1 MTLTSEAHELARPT
15 LITLYKDSYTNSTY
29 IKNRT
34 LELLL
39 IIHQDRD
46 AVMAPQQTRAGQL
59 DLTNIPLMGHPQVRP
74 IVRRHLVTASG
85 VKIPSPVC
93 PTAVVLATNPGAIYA
108 RISCVPNATHTLPET
123 LALVPQTLPMMALDV
138 SVMKGITVR
147 WTQQLTKFVALALLI
162 VVYAPILSLTTQYA
176 QNA

>member
-46 AVMAPQQTRAGQL
+46 AVMAPQQTRAG
-59 DLTNIPLMGHPQVRP
+59 
-74 IVRRHLVTASG
+74 
-85 VKIPSPVC
+85 
-93 PTAVVLATNPGAIYA
+93 
-108 RISCVPNATHTLPET
+108 
-123 LALVPQTLPMMALDV
+123 
-138 SVMKGITVR
+138 
-147 WTQQLTKFVALALLI
+147 
-162 VVYAPILSLTTQYA
+162 
-176 QNA
+176 